1 MAHDP
6 RYAYSL
12 IKSEIKAAKTYRV
25 EKIDLLVPE
34 QETQLDHSQLT
45 TFSPRLPDSD
55 TFNCS
60 DPEKVDSELI
70 RMSVSRMHAASML
83 ENTDSYKVSYI
94 WARERRSH
102 VVMADRNG
110 AHMCDGHQVWA
121 PMSPFL
127 RHDVHWADA
136 ERPIGFHLSI
146 VNRRYVRHR
155 NNGQIAIIAS
165 HK

>member
-94 WARERRSH
+94 WAREGRSH

-110 AHMCDGHQVWA
+110 AHMCTCAMVIRYGLPCRHFFA
-121 PMSPFL
+121 TMYIGPTL
-127 RHDVHWADA
+127 RGQS
-136 ERPIGFHLSI
+136 GFT
-146 VNRRYVRHR
+146 
-155 NNGQIAIIAS
+155 
-165 HK
+165 